1 MADAGRRSPLAD
13 LQAELAAMSA
23 ADRVTLREMP
33 PAVQIDLRGDPDDP
47 RFGEAVRELIGV
59 ALPARPNSF
68 ETQGAFAA
76 LWLGPDEWLIV
87 APEADHPDL
96 ARRLRRALAGLHAA
110 VVDVS
115 ASRTILELAG
125 PKARE
130 LLLKGCPLDL
140 HPRSFGPGRC
150 AQSLLAKAQV
160 LIQQTD
166 ETPTYR
172 LYVRPSY
179 AHYVAAWLM
188 DAMRE
193 YRGAGAA

>member
-1 MADAGRRSPLAD
+1 MVDAGRRSPLAD
-13 LQAELAAMSA
+13 LQAELAAMSV
-23 ADRVTLREMP
+23 ADMVTLREVA
-33 PAVQIDLRGDPDDP
+33 PAVQVDLRGDPDDP
-47 RFGEAVRELIGV
+47 RLGEAVRDLIGV

-68 ETQGAFAA
+68 EAQGELAA

-87 APEADHPDL
+87 GPEAAHPNL
-96 ARRLRRALAGLHAA
+96 PRRLRTALTGLHAA

-115 ASRTILELAG
+115 ASRIIFELAG

-130 LLLKGCPLDL
+130 LLMKGCPLDL

-160 LIQQTD
+160 LIQQID

-172 LYVRPSY
+172 LYVRPSF
-179 AHYVAAWLM
+179 AHYVATWLV